1 MTTRKRRT
9 FEPSLKL
16 EVVRLINEQGQSV
29 QNVSESMGIGQT
41 AIRRWLQQYSAEQNG
56 QPGIGK
62 PLTAEQQRIRQLELE
77 NQQLRQDVTIL
88 KKAFGLLC
96 PRNEVTHTLIRQL
109 QKEAIPVQ
117 HSCRIL
123 DVSRSGFYEAQRR
136 SAKPVLC
143 KASVHL
149 RAAFMASHQSYG
161 SRRLVTAMA
170 SAGFDIGRYKVRS
183 LMRQQALKPVW
194 KRKFVHTTDSKHDLP
209 VAANVLNRQF
219 NPSAPNLAYVSD
231 ITYIRTGA
239 GWLYLATVLD
249 LYARK
254 VVGWAMA
261 PSMPA
266 KLVCDALTM
275 AIQQRRP
282 AAGLIVHSDRGSQYA
297 SELYQDLLASHGFV
311 CSMSRKGNCWDN
323 AVAERFF
330 LNLKMERVWQR
341 QYANHAEAKADI
353 TDYIVGFY
361 NCKRINSALGNLP
374 PSVYEQK
381 MAEREPIVVSEIT

>member
-1 MTTRKRRT
+1 M
-9 FEPSLKL
+9 
-16 EVVRLINEQGQSV
+16 I
-29 QNVSESMGIGQT
+29 
-41 AIRRWLQQYSAEQNG
+41 Y
-56 QPGIGK
+56 
-62 PLTAEQQRIRQLELE
+62 QL
-77 NQQLRQDVTIL
+77 V
-88 KKAFGLLC
+88 
-96 PRNEVTHTLIRQL
+96 RQL

-117 HSCRIL
+117 QSCRVL
-123 DVSRSGFYEAQRR
+123 DVSRSGYYEAQRR
-136 SAKPVLC
+136 SAKPVVC
-143 KASVHL
+143 KAGVHL
-149 RAAFMASHQSYG
+149 KAAFLASGQSYG

-170 SAGFDIGRYKVRS
+170 DAGFRIGRYKVRR
-183 LMRQQALKPVW
+183 LMRQAALKPVW

-209 VAANVLNRQF
+209 VAANVLNRRF
-219 NPSAPNLAYVSD
+219 NPTVPNLAYVTD

-239 GWLYLATVLD
+239 GWLYLAIVLD

-261 PSMPA
+261 PNMPA
-266 KLVCDALTM
+266 TLVCDALSM

-282 AAGLIVHSDRGSQYA
+282 APGLIVHSDRGSQYA
-297 SELYQDLLASHGFV
+297 SESYQDLLSRHGFV

-361 NCKRINSALGNLP
+361 NCKRIHSALGNLP
-374 PSVYEQK
+374 PAVYERK
-381 MAEREPIVVSEIT
+381 MAAQEPIVVSEIS